1 MIRSALIV
9 ALALAAAAPLS
20 AQRKVAERFPA
31 AADAHISILN
41 IAGSVKVT
49 GWEHDSVAVTGVVNE
64 LPAQKFTIQRSDAG
78 VKIGIWD
85 PNVEKVAPSDF
96 EVRVPAGA
104 QVWVRTGSAGVYVGG
119 VRGGIDVNSV
129 GGMIEIRGA
138 PREAFAESMTGGIV
152 LDVNSP
158 MARAR
163 TVTAGVRVHG
173 RITDLTATSVSGN
186 ILLDGAVIERGSLE
200 TVDGELRFVG
210 SFTPRAALAF
220 VTHGGAVEFLLPAAT
235 NATFRVG
242 SYEGGLVNEF
252 TVPVRTTRSKIKGA
266 HNTFT
271 LGRGGAEIDVRTF
284 RGRVVVRSR

>member
-1 MIRSALIV
+1 MIRSALV
-9 ALALAAAAPLS
+9 AALAFAVAAPLY

-31 AADAHISILN
+31 AADVHVSILN

-64 LPAQKFTIQRSDAG
+64 LPAQKFTVQRSDAG

-96 EVRVPAGA
+96 EVRVPARA
-104 QVWVRTGSAGVYVGG
+104 QVWVRTGSAAVYVGG
-119 VRGGIDVNSV
+119 LRGGIDVNSV
-129 GGMIEIRGA
+129 GGTIEIRGA
-138 PREAFAESMTGGIV
+138 PREAFAESMTGAIV
-152 LDVNSP
+152 LDVSSP
-158 MARAR
+158 IARAR
-163 TVTAGVRVHG
+163 TVTASVRVHG

-186 ILLDGAVIERGSLE
+186 ILLDGAAIERGSLE

-210 SFTPRAALAF
+210 SIPPRAALAF
-220 VTHGGAVEFLLPAAT
+220 VTHGGAVEFLLPSGT
-235 NATFRVG
+235 DATFRVS

-266 HNTFT
+266 QNTFT
-271 LGRGGAEIDVRTF
+271 LGRGSAEIDVRTF